1 MAGDPRA
8 RGAADG
14 SKRRE
19 TGPGLP
25 PTRRYGSTRN
35 GSVIDAPVYCCASV
49 PPGRQ
54 VALTAYSPRRCVTFS
69 VVDAIPRESVVAD
82 TVWLLRVKVMVR
94 PGIGCR
100 FLSTRIARMS
110 LVDPVR
116 PIRSPKYTSSVG

>member
-1 MAGDPRA
+1 
-8 RGAADG
+8 
-14 SKRRE
+14 
-19 TGPGLP
+19 
-25 PTRRYGSTRN
+25 
-35 GSVIDAPVYCCASV
+35 
-49 PPGRQ
+49 
-54 VALTAYSPRRCVTFS
+54 VTFS

-116 PIRSPKYTSSVG
+116 PIRSPKYTSSVGWRCCCAATVI